1 MIIRINLVLNL
12 LVFRQSLKAIIYRQF
27 HHLTMPSLNK
37 ATRCR
42 ILLLTVTF
50 RLSLQNI
57 LKEIIKSR
65 YTLLAKTLSHKHW
78 KFKTHNILIIIMWMK
93 SFKFDRFIKI
103 KYKFSI
109 FREKNYRKSQENFW
123 FLKMFFA
130 NFLALIRTHFTDN
143 SVFCA
148 KNSSEVTFDNGG
160 NHISTIIK

>member
-27 HHLTMPSLNK
+27 HPLTMPPWK
-37 ATRCR
+37 RATRCR
-42 ILLLTVTF
+42 ILLFTVTF

-65 YTLLAKTLSHKHW
+65 YTLLAKTLSHKH
-78 KFKTHNILIIIMWMK
+78 
-93 SFKFDRFIKI
+93 
-103 KYKFSI
+103 
-109 FREKNYRKSQENFW
+109 
-123 FLKMFFA
+123 
-130 NFLALIRTHFTDN
+130 FTDN